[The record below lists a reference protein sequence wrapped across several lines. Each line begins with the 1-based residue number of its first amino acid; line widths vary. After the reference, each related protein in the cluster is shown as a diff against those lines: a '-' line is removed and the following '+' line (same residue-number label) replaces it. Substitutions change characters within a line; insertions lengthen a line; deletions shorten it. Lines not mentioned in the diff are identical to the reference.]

1 MALRQWRQ
9 VEEELK
15 KTIIGGDPR
24 ILRCIGEM
32 YERHRVQH
40 EQMMQLA
47 TAVNTLTDKFTD
59 VISAANHL
67 RGIVEKSGLTQKMG
81 ELEGDPDE
89 TGSTH
94 DMFRDIKK
102 N

>member
-24 ILRCIGEM
+24 ILRCIGDM

-47 TAVNTLTDKFTD
+47 SAYAALVDKFND
-59 VISAANHL
+59 VSTAFGRL
-67 RGIVEKSGLTQKMG
+67 DQRLEKSGLKAKLE
-81 ELEGDPDE
+81 ELDGDPDE
-89 TGSTH
+89 VDSTH

>member
-1 MALRQWRQ
+1 MALRQWRI

-59 VISAANHL
+59 VVSAANHL
-67 RGIVEKSGLTQKMG
+67 RGIIEKSGLVKKMD
-81 ELEGDPDE
+81 ELEGDQDE

-94 DMFRDIKK
+94 DFLRELKK